1 MSVSTLLSRFR
12 ELGVHANFTPHW
24 FGGTEFGRAGAIT
37 LGPER
42 TQRDELAGTFWRAG
56 ANVTFSSDVTSS
68 DEIPRTNPF
77 VGLEM
82 GMTRRDFAGG
92 VDPDLRPLP
101 QERLTLPQAL
111 AAYTSNGAYQLGISN
126 ETGSLEVGKKADL
139 VIVSHDPF
147 KVPTR
152 RVHAAVVDATVLDG
166 KLTAGAFP

>member
-1 MSVSTLLSRFR
+1 
-12 ELGVHANFTPHW
+12 
-24 FGGTEFGRAGAIT
+24 
-37 LGPER
+37 
-42 TQRDELAGTFWRAG
+42 
-56 ANVTFSSDVTSS
+56 
-68 DEIPRTNPF
+68 
-77 VGLEM
+77 M

-111 AAYTSNGAYQLGISN
+111 AAYTSNGAHQLGISN